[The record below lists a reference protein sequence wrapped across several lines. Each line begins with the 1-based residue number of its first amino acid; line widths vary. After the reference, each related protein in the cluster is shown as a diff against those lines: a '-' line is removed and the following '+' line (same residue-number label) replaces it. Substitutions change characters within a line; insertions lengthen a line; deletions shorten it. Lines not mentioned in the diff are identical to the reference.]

1 MKNRLVA
8 RTDARFTTCLPAHR
22 STLGR
27 QAHASRAG
35 GLARWLTI
43 AFVLCSGPAS
53 AQHSIVYSQYLFNGL
68 LINPAY
74 AGSHVQFS
82 ATVTYRNQWVNFS
95 GAPVT
100 GTFGAHTSLN
110 KGKIGVGMLATV
122 DRIGSYTN
130 TGLFGNYAFII
141 KDPVRKG
148 VLSLGISAGFN
159 NYQADFSDLNLR
171 EAQDLTFSGF
181 MNELKPNFGG
191 GIFYYNDRMFGGFSV
206 PTILTHS
213 ELFNGPLEQ
222 LHTPRFYYL
231 YGGVKFALDPRTKK
245 VILTPSVLARV
256 QDGTPLSADFNLS
269 IAFEELI
276 SLGSSYRSGD
286 GAISY
291 INFKLS
297 EKFYVGYSYDWT
309 VSDIHM
315 YSRGSHEIMIN
326 YRTRLRNIHRDVDC
340 PQFFSH

>member
-1 MKNRLVA
+1 MK
-8 RTDARFTTCLPAHR
+8 RFYAY
-22 STLGR
+22 G
-27 QAHASRAG
+27 
-35 GLARWLTI
+35 
-43 AFVLCSGPAS
+43 FVLCLTAMSFAAR

-82 ATVTYRNQWVNFS
+82 ASLTYRNQWVNFQ

-100 GTFGAHTSLN
+100 GTLGAHTSLL

-122 DRIGSYTN
+122 DKIGSYTN
-130 TGLFGNYAFII
+130 TGLFGSYAYMIR
-141 KDPVRKG
+141 DPIHKG
-148 VLSLGISAGFN
+148 VFSMGVSAGFN
-159 NYQADFSDLNLR
+159 NYNADFSRLNLR
-171 EAQDLTFSGF
+171 DGTDLTFSGF
-181 MNELKPNFGG
+181 MSELKPNFGG
-191 GIFYYNDRMFGGFSV
+191 GLFYYNPKLFAGLSV

-222 LHTPRFYYL
+222 LQIPRFYYL
-231 YGGVKFALDPRTKK
+231 YGGIKIPLDPRTKK
-245 VILTPSVLARV
+245 VILTPSLLFRV
-256 QDGTPLSADFNLS
+256 QDGTPLSTDFNLS
-269 IAFEELI
+269 VAFEELI
-276 SLGSSYRSGD
+276 SLGTSYRSGD

-309 VSDIHM
+309 VSDIRM
-315 YSRGSHEIMIN
+315 YSQGTHEIMIN
-326 YRTRLRNIHRDVDC
+326 YRTRLRNIHRDLDC